1 MNAGGRATARLT
13 QRWPT
18 SIHDAGFLTT
28 ASSGAASPEA
38 ARRIRFMSFSRS
50 EALAALD
57 AAKTAVEEAG
67 SVIRTCPRPSD
78 GYPASGQ
85 TPADRQ
91 AHQTIT
97 EVLSRLAPHVP
108 IASEEGARHM
118 TVCRYWLVD
127 PLDGT
132 KEYVAGNGQYTVNV
146 ALIEDGYP
154 VVAAV
159 SVPVTGELY
168 WGSLEGGAW
177 MRQGPAAK
185 QLPAKS
191 QDKILRV
198 LTSRSHSSPA
208 MEQATR
214 VLQAE
219 GAVIE
224 HLGSSWKFARVA
236 RGSCD
241 LYVRLSPMY
250 AWDIAAGQCLVEAAG
265 GFVGGAEGRLRHA
278 ASDSLTPGFIAARS
292 EALWRKW
299 ASTLEI
305 TKVLKTGG

>member
-1 MNAGGRATARLT
+1 MSFANSEATAL
-13 QRWPT
+13 
-18 SIHDAGFLTT
+18 
-28 ASSGAASPEA
+28 
-38 ARRIRFMSFSRS
+38 
-50 EALAALD
+50 LD

-67 SVIRTCPRPSD
+67 SVILACPRPSD

-85 TPADRQ
+85 TPADRK
-91 AHQTIT
+91 AHQAIT
-97 EVLSRLAPHVP
+97 EVLSRRAPKVP
-108 IASEEGARHM
+108 LASEEGHRHVTAR
-118 TVCRYWLVD
+118 RYWLVD

-154 VVAAV
+154 VLAAV

-168 WGSLEGGAW
+168 WGSLAGGAW

-185 QLPAKS
+185 QLPAES
-191 QDKILRV
+191 QGMVLRV

-208 MEQATR
+208 MAHATELLR
-214 VLQAE
+214 AS

-236 RGSCD
+236 EGSSD
-241 LYVRLSPMY
+241 LYVRLSPTY
-250 AWDIAAGQCLVEAAG
+250 AWDTAAGQCLVESAG
-265 GFVGGAEGRLRHA
+265 GFVGGAAGRLCYA
-278 ASDSLTPGFIAARS
+278 ASDDLTPGFIAARS
-292 EALWRKW
+292 EAMWRKW

-305 TKVLKTGG
+305 AKVLKTGE